1 MTAREVVHQAIDD
14 LTETEAET
22 LLEIYTD
29 RRKRED
35 PGLALRYV
43 FVEVYRARDND
54 AGLRIEGD

>member
-35 PGLALRYV
+35 PGLALRYA

-54 AGLRIEGD
+54 AGLRTEGD